1 MIEYIIDED
10 YSGIRLDS
18 YIKKK
23 LTPLSLTE
31 IYKFIRK
38 GNIKINNKKCKHD
51 TRLNLGDRLQI
62 YLKMDIGKEDDKKAF
77 IKLSEDKTKKLKKI
91 IVFEDENIFIINKEA
106 GQVIHRGSGHSISLL
121 EEYRAYFQNNI
132 INFVN
137 RIDKDTSGL
146 VIGAKNIRTARKLAE
161 YIREKKIKKK
171 YYILVHG
178 FIEDEDFSLV
188 NYLKKEEENVVVL
201 DYEEK
206 GYKKST
212 TYFKRIFSSKLYSLL
227 EAELE
232 TGRTHQLR
240 VQLAHIHH
248 PIVGDKKYGRYDSEE
263 EMFLHSYYIDIPN
276 ENIRI
281 SLEIPKTFIDKLKN

>member
-18 YIKKK
+18 YIKK

-161 YIREKKIKKK
+161 YIREK
-171 YYILVHG
+171 
-178 FIEDEDFSLV
+178 
-188 NYLKKEEENVVVL
+188 N
-201 DYEEK
+201 
-206 GYKKST
+206 
-212 TYFKRIFSSKLYSLL
+212 
-227 EAELE
+227 
-232 TGRTHQLR
+232 
-240 VQLAHIHH
+240 
-248 PIVGDKKYGRYDSEE
+248 
-263 EMFLHSYYIDIPN
+263 
-276 ENIRI
+276 
-281 SLEIPKTFIDKLKN
+281 

>member
-1 MIEYIIDED
+1 MIEYIIDEE

-23 LTPLSLTE
+23 LTSLSLTE

-77 IKLSEDKTKKLKKI
+77 IRLSEDKTKKLKEI

-178 FIEDEDFSLV
+178 FIEDENFSLV

>member
-23 LTPLSLTE
+23 LTSLSLTE

-178 FIEDEDFSLV
+178 FIEDENFSLV